1 MSLSMAV
8 PGLAGPLAPVLYMPV
23 SARAAG
29 AQTMPAFVASLTPR
43 SSVEHVA
50 PALPD
55 MLEAGRIPVDTTCP
69 CCGWPERFLDV
80 DSRLFGCVSCSYSSD
95 ERDA

>member
-1 MSLSMAV
+1 MSLTMAV
-8 PGLAGPLAPVLYMPV
+8 PGLAGSLAPVSFMPV
-23 SARAAG
+23 SAKGARDQFMAAF
-29 AQTMPAFVASLTPR
+29 AASLTPR
-43 SSVEHVA
+43 GTVQDVA

-55 MLEAGRIPVDTTCP
+55 MLEEGRIPVDTTCP

-80 DSRLFGCVSCSYSSD
+80 ESRLFGCVSCSYSSD

>member
-1 MSLSMAV
+1 MSLSMTMKRKPAEITF
-8 PGLAGPLAPVLYMPV
+8 MPV
-23 SARAAG
+23 AARAAG
-29 AQTMPAFVASLTPR
+29 AAILPAFVSSLTPR
-43 SSVEHVA
+43 SRVSDVA

-55 MLEAGRIPVDTTCP
+55 MLEQGRIPVDTTCP

-80 DSRLFGCVSCSYSSD
+80 ESRLFGCVSCSYSSD